1 MTPFLKLWVLP
12 DPLCLYFCLVY
23 GKPEESTVGFFFSL
37 RNGIE
42 VSNFEK
48 RTFHSIILSNSS
60 KIQVLGTN
68 YIKLKMIIVSF
79 L

>member
-1 MTPFLKLWVLP
+1 MILSLLTSN

-23 GKPEESTVGFFFSL
+23 GKPEESTVGFFFFFL

-48 RTFHSIILSNSS
+48 RTFHSIMLYNSS
-60 KIQVLGTN
+60 KIQFLGTN

>member
-1 MTPFLKLWVLP
+1 MFVL
-12 DPLCLYFCLVY
+12 LFGVWETRGKY
-23 GKPEESTVGFFFSL
+23 GWFFFFFL

>member
-1 MTPFLKLWVLP
+1 MGNQRKVR
-12 DPLCLYFCLVY
+12 LV
-23 GKPEESTVGFFFSL
+23 FFFFL

-48 RTFHSIILSNSS
+48 RTFHSIMLSNSS

>member
-1 MTPFLKLWVLP
+1 MGNQRKAR
-12 DPLCLYFCLVY
+12 LVFI
-23 GKPEESTVGFFFSL
+23 FFL

-48 RTFHSIILSNSS
+48 RTFHSIMLSNSS